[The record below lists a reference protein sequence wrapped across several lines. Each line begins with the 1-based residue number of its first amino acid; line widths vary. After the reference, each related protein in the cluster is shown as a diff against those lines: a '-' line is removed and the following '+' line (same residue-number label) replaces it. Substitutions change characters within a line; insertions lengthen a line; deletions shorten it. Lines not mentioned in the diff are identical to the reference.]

1 MIRQL
6 FLIIIFL
13 SMAASTAFGQQQQN
27 GSSFFE
33 LDDLSQRNRETDT
46 PYLRFIDEGSL
57 SMGLYELPAGAVDRQ
72 SPHKRDEVYYVTKG
86 NASLSVA
93 DDTLSV
99 GPGSIVYVKA
109 QIPHRFFDITD
120 DLQVLVIFSNTEPGA
135 GDPDWR
141 RYDIETLKE
150 QRNPGKNSWNPFLD
164 VSSMQFGIYM
174 LPRAV
179 GGDKPLVHDT
189 DEINIVV
196 NGRSTFIAGDE
207 KKPVKPGSIFFVKQ
221 DVDHYFQDIRD
232 EHIDILILFHKK

>member
-1 MIRQL
+1 MTQQL
-6 FLIIIFL
+6 FLIVIFFCI
-13 SMAASTAFGQQQQN
+13 AASTLFGQQQN
-27 GSSFFE
+27 GLSFFE
-33 LDDLSQRNRETDT
+33 LDQLSQRNSETDT

-72 SPHKRDEVYYVTKG
+72 SPHKRDEVYYITKG

-109 QIPHRFFDITD
+109 QVPHRFFDITG
-120 DLQVLVIFSNTEPGA
+120 DLQVLVIFSNTEPAA
-135 GDPDWR
+135 GDPDWY
-141 RYDIETLKE
+141 RYDIKTLKD
-150 QRNPGKNSWNPFLD
+150 QRKPGKNTWNPFLD
-164 VSSMQFGIYM
+164 VSSMQFGLYM
-174 LPRAV
+174 LPQTG

-196 NGRSTFIAGDE
+196 NGRSSFVAGDKE
-207 KKPVKPGSIFFVKQ
+207 VAVKPGSIFFVKQ
-221 DVDHYFQDIRD
+221 DVEHYFQEIRD